1 MAGTGGN
8 KRIRNRRTARIVIIA
23 SCLLAALLF
32 FYGQGRKDFLDE
44 ARSGTESAV
53 SPFLT
58 IVTMPI
64 RGFEDMVESVRNRTR
79 AHRENARLKQE
90 LAQMKDLEARANAMA
105 IKLSRFE
112 TILNVD
118 PTSGIPETKIAAR
131 AVSEKNGPFV
141 RSVLI
146 NAGASKDIK
155 PGYAVMTEEG
165 FLGHIVRVGKR
176 SSRVLHAQDLNSRIA
191 VMSER
196 SQARA
201 IMTGQ
206 NADNPSLSFVRI
218 EEDWKAGD
226 QVITSGD
233 DGILPFG
240 LPVGEVK
247 FNKAG
252 DPVVELYVSR
262 NNIDWV
268 WVYPFEPIMAPEMD
282 EAETEPTEVVA
293 TEEAG

>member
-8 KRIRNRRTARIVIIA
+8 KRIRNRRTARIVIIVT
-23 SCLLAALLF
+23 CLFTILLF
-32 FYGQGRKDFLDE
+32 FFGQGRQGFMNN
-44 ARSGTESAV
+44 ARSNTESSV

-58 IVTMPI
+58 VVTMPI
-64 RGFEDMVESVRNRTR
+64 RGFENMVESIRDRTR

-90 LAQMKDLEARANAMA
+90 LTQMKDLEARANAMA

-112 TILNVD
+112 TILSVD
-118 PTSGIPETKIAAR
+118 ATSGIPETKIAAR

-146 NAGASKDIK
+146 NVGQAKNIK
-155 PGYAVMTEEG
+155 PGYAVMTPDG
-165 FLGHIVRVGKR
+165 FLGHVNRVGKR
-176 SSRVLHAQDLNSRIA
+176 SARVLHAQDLNSRIA

-206 NADNPSLSFVRI
+206 NTAYPTLSFIRE
-218 EEDWKAGD
+218 EEDWREGD

-233 DGILPFG
+233 EGILPFG
-240 LPVGEVK
+240 LPVGEIR
-247 FNKAG
+247 FNKSG
-252 DPVVELYVSR
+252 DPIVDLYVAR

-268 WVYPFEPIMAPEMD
+268 WVYPFEAISAPEV
-282 EAETEPTEVVA
+282 EPVSTLEPL
-293 TEEAG
+293 TDNPG